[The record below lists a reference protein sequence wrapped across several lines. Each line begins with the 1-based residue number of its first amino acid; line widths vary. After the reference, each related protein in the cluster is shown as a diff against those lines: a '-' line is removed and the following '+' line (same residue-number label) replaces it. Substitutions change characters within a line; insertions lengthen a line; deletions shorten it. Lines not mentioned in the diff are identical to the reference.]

1 MVHSSP
7 VQQFSPEQLGA
18 GRTLA
23 FSVVSPALTDE
34 ESVVVGV
41 SVMSGW
47 GSEYEEDLD
56 FSGGTLSLWVWVFA
70 LWSVV

>member
-18 GRTLA
+18 GRTFA

-34 ESVVVGV
+34 ERVVGV

-47 GSEYEEDLD
+47 GSEYREDLD
-56 FSGGTLSLWVWVFA
+56 FSEGALSLWVWVFV
-70 LWSVV
+70 L